1 MGSNPVGITNKKKYP
16 PLRRVFLYIF
26 TILQNKLFIVFV
38 DKFSNQVFLL
48 GMKIGMTNIS
58 VDYGNSILSV
68 SNSVLMYFNG
78 AAEYST
84 LPELDAILNK
94 NYKNVVLMV
103 IDCMGTFI
111 LKQNLPQN
119 SFLNRHILKNISS
132 VFPPTTAA
140 ATTTFHCGLPPLH
153 SGWLGWMSYFPQYNK
168 IIELFR
174 NTEFYSGKP
183 ISEPAPSESLIRYD
197 SIYSKIVK
205 KNPDVKYYKIFPLF
219 DPDGVNSFEEMCER
233 IVQTTKK
240 NSDRKIISAYWTEPD
255 HSIHQYGVKSPEI
268 KDILTDIEKQVVK
281 MSNKLED
288 TIVIISA
295 DHGAINVEEIYLN
308 KFPDLCET
316 FDRPPALEA
325 RFVTFFVK
333 PNRRDNFENLFREYF
348 GKDFVLFTKKDFLSS
363 CILGTNRMHQIVP
376 SLLGDFVA
384 IAIKD
389 KSLRYSTGE
398 KIFSPLKADHAG
410 FTPEEMTVPLIV
422 LEEK

>member
-1 MGSNPVGITNKKKYP
+1 M
-16 PLRRVFLYIF
+16 RRVFLYIF

-48 GMKIGMTNIS
+48 GMKIVMTNIS

-84 LPELDAILNK
+84 LPELDAVLNK

-205 KNPDVKYYKIFPLF
+205 KNPDVKYYKIFPPF

-316 FDRPPALEA
+316 FDRPQRL
-325 RFVTFFVK
+325 K
-333 PNRRDNFENLFREYF
+333 L
-348 GKDFVLFTKKDFLSS
+348 VLLHFLLNQTEE
-363 CILGTNRMHQIVP
+363 ITL
-376 SLLGDFVA
+376 
-384 IAIKD
+384 
-389 KSLRYSTGE
+389 
-398 KIFSPLKADHAG
+398 KIFSVSILGKTLFCLQKKIFYLLFAETAISMLNETQKD
-410 FTPEEMTVPLIV
+410 
-422 LEEK
+422 